1 MIVDTND
8 RNSWQNCSTC
18 SHANEE
24 DGCVSRHCKG
34 IAFSAWEPKEI
45 SDDDFHADAEL
56 NKAIEAESHVN
67 HPKHYNR
74 EGSME
79 CIDEIIEFLGAKAAI
94 YFCLCNAWKYRY
106 RSSSKGGEED
116 IRKSDWY
123 TNRAFSLLSENGLIC
138 ELNIK
143 EGREPKAF
151 IFHRENSCN

>member
-18 SHANEE
+18 SHANAE

-79 CIDEIIEFLGAKAAI
+79 CISEIIEFLGVEAAI
-94 YFCLCNAWKYRY
+94 YFCLGNVMKYRY
-106 RSSSKGGEED
+106 RANEKGHEED
-116 IRKSDWY
+116 IQKSDWY
-123 TNRAFSLLSENGLIC
+123 ARKAFDLISQNGLVC
-138 ELNIK
+138 ELDIK
-143 EGREPKAF
+143 GNVQRPKAF
-151 IFHRENSCN
+151 VFHRNK